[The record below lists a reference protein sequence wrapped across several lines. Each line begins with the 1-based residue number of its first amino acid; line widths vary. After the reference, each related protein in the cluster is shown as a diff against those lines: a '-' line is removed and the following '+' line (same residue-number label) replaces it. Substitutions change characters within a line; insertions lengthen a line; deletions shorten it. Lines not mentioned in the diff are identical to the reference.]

1 MNKKQWKSLE
11 EKGNSKLCSWC
22 RLLLATMNASRKE
35 ISLFFMTLFKTLE
48 NRYMIYVLN
57 QCLALTSFFCKSV
70 TQFTDKLGKSCIQ
83 QFFVIDTKTQEIY
96 QKTLKLLGYK
106 GFEKEEEKTD
116 QVGE

>member
-106 GFEKEEEKTD
+106 GFEKEEEKKL
-116 QVGE
+116 GL